1 MIRFSSALLIAGL
14 CVASVASAS
23 DDSSM
28 DRIDRNDQ
36 VQSDSDVS
44 QGARVAGDSSR
55 VESQTQL
62 QGEQVAQSQVQ
73 ENTRVVDDADKAD
86 RSGPVPFADLGR
98 VGGDNQTLKTEKAIN
113 QDQQLLARGEI
124 IDRDLVIHLPAGTLH
139 DTLSLRSGT
148 GLNLGRNELQR
159 IARFDGNDL
168 RLSLQDL
175 RDRGSDDVSDL
186 WVWGTGP
193 ESSSLLQRVAVN
205 GTIPATQT
213 ADNRQER
220 QDVSDVQDIPQR
232 RSAGIGNTLGAPVQR
247 RNDDQIQKENDM
259 LRDADMEK
267 STSNDQTGF

>member
-44 QGARVAGDSSR
+44 LGARVAGDSSR